1 MSWMISRAMMEA
13 CANSPSLPGLVA
25 AYSADTC
32 SDGAPSAPLSVMPTR
47 RRFYAKDKT
56 MGYSHRSL
64 CGLTFGIAFLTGWC
78 KVDAWIKNTDMAKRA
93 TALSAE
99 SYSRQETREANRS
112 VARMPA
118 VAFFKH
124 GKPQGC
130 ARSALKSLSHRALAM
145 RHAQEHAVQRCGFH
159 EGRLTQWLMSGGGL
173 PFSPVRS
180 SQDVSET
187 KQIER
192 QCYLATRLKSFAP
205 TLRRTSSWV
214 CRGTTTGKG
223 LTNGA

>member
-1 MSWMISRAMMEA
+1 MSWLFSRA
-13 CANSPSLPGLVA
+13 LVEE
-25 AYSADTC
+25 YLGENY
-32 SDGAPSAPLSVMPTR
+32 SDGEQCAPSSGNPTPQVYLPPDKMTAFSR
-47 RRFYAKDKT
+47 PSRFGMT
-56 MGYSHRSL
+56 
-64 CGLTFGIAFLTGWC
+64 CGIALFIGWC

-93 TALSAE
+93 TASSAE
-99 SYSRQETREANRS
+99 SYSRQETKEANRGA
-112 VARMPA
+112 ARMLA

-124 GKPQGC
+124 GKQQGR

-159 EGRLTQWLMSGGGL
+159 EGRLTQWLMSGRGL

-180 SQDVSET
+180 LQDVSET

-205 TLRRTSSWV
+205 TLRRTSSRV